1 MAEIT
6 AALVGQLRQET
17 GAPLLKCKDA
27 LVKAGG
33 DIEEARTILRKAGA
47 AAAEKVAGKLAS
59 EGIIEAYTS
68 ESGAV
73 GVLLELNSQTDFV
86 ARNEDFRSLAHELER
101 QVADAPT
108 ADSYPTVEALLAA
121 KSTTAGVDG
130 KTVGER
136 INDSIGRIGEK
147 IAIARFTRFD
157 AAPETGAIATY
168 IHKTDY
174 KTGVLVQVAAE
185 GSPKSLVAL
194 AELAREVALHAAAL
208 NPRYIHRDEV
218 PSHLLDKER
227 EIAQSK
233 ADADPNFA
241 KKPDNIKVQVIE
253 GQVRKWL
260 EQFVLLD
267 QAYVRDSSGKQKVSA
282 VVEAAAKAAGTP
294 VHIVKFARYKVGETA
309 EAPQADAGN

>member
-1 MAEIT
+1 MAEIS

-17 GAPLLKCKDA
+17 GAPLLKVRDA

-47 AAAEKVAGKLAS
+47 AAAEKVAGKQAS
-59 EGIIEAYTS
+59 EGIVEAYTS

-86 ARNEDFRSLAHELER
+86 ARNDEFRNLAHELAK
-101 QVADAPT
+101 QVADAPNV
-108 ADSYPTVEALLAA
+108 DSYSTIEALLAA
-121 KSTTAGVDG
+121 KSSTAGAET
-130 KTVGER
+130 KTV
-136 INDSIGRIGEK
+136 NDLIAETIGRIGEK
-147 IAIARFTRFD
+147 IAIARFVRFD
-157 AAPETGAIATY
+157 AAPETGAIGTY

-174 KTGVLVQVAAE
+174 KTGVLVQVASE
-185 GSPKSLVAL
+185 GSPKSLEAL
-194 AELAREVALHAAAL
+194 TELAREVALHAAAQ
-208 NPRYIHRDEV
+208 NPRYLHRDHV
-218 PSHLLDKER
+218 PTELLDKER

-241 KKPDNIKVQVIE
+241 KKPDNVKVQVIE
-253 GQVRKWL
+253 GQIRKWL

-267 QAYVRDSSGKQKVSA
+267 QAFVRDPSGKQKVSA
-282 VVEAAAKAAGTP
+282 VVDAASKAAGVP

-309 EAPQADAGN
+309 EAPQTDA

>member
-17 GAPLLKCKDA
+17 GAPLLKVKDA
-27 LVKAGG
+27 LVKAEG

-59 EGIIEAYTS
+59 EGIVEAYTS

-86 ARNEDFRSLAHELER
+86 ARNDDFRNLAHELAK
-101 QVADAPT
+101 QVADAPFQ
-108 ADSYPTVEALLAA
+108 DSYPTVEALLAA
-121 KSTTAGVDG
+121 KSLTVGAED

-136 INDSIGRIGEK
+136 ITELIGRIGEK
-147 IAIARFTRFD
+147 IAVARFTRFD
-157 AAPETGAIATY
+157 AAPETGAIGTY

-185 GSPKSLVAL
+185 GRPSSLDAISD
-194 AELAREVALHAAAL
+194 LAREVALHAAAL
-208 NPRYIHRDEV
+208 SPRYIHRDEV
-218 PSHLLDKER
+218 PSDIIAKER

-260 EQFVLLD
+260 EHFVLLD
-267 QAYVRDSSGKQKVSA
+267 QAFVRDPSGKQRVSA
-282 VVEAAAKAAGTP
+282 VVEAATKAAGVP
-294 VHIVKFARYKVGETA
+294 VHIVKFARFKVGETA
-309 EAPQADAGN
+309 EAPQTDA

>member
-1 MAEIT
+1 MAVIT

-27 LVKAGG
+27 LVKADG

-59 EGIIEAYTS
+59 EGIVEAYTD
-68 ESGAV
+68 EAGAV

-86 ARNEDFRSLAHELER
+86 ARNEDFRSLAHELAK
-101 QVADAPT
+101 QVADAPSVDT
-108 ADSYPTVEALLAA
+108 YPTVEALLAA
-121 KSTTAGVDG
+121 RSTTAGAEA

-136 INDSIGRIGEK
+136 IMDSIGRIGEK
-147 IAIARFTRFD
+147 IAVARFVRYD

-185 GSPKSLVAL
+185 GTPKSLDAL
-194 AELAREVALHAAAL
+194 TELAREIALHAAAL
-208 NPRYIHRDEV
+208 SPKYIHRDEV
-218 PSHLLDKER
+218 PAEILDKER

-241 KKPDNIKVQVIE
+241 KKPDNIKAMVIE
-253 GQVRKWL
+253 GAVRKWL

-267 QAYVRDSSGKQKVSA
+267 QGFVRDPSGKQRVAA
-282 VVEAAAKAAGTP
+282 VVEAAGKAVGTP
-294 VHIVKFARYKVGETA
+294 VHVVKFARYKVGETA
-309 EAPQADAGN
+309 EAPKTDA